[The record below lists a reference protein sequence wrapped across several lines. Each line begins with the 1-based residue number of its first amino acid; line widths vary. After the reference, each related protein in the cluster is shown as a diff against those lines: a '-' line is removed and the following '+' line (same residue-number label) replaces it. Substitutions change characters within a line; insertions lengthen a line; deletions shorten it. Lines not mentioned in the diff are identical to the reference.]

1 MKLKL
6 IGRSLALGAL
16 LTLAAGI
23 AAVPQPQAD
32 IASTPNTLTPEERAQ
47 GWRLLFDGA
56 SFAGW
61 RGLGFEGVPQ
71 GHWTIEDGAIHKIA
85 DRDVPPGPDG
95 KPLPVGDLLT
105 LATFRD
111 FELAFEWK
119 VAPGA
124 NSGVKYN
131 VSEELS
137 RGTPPQGHA
146 ALGFEYQV
154 LDDDL
159 HEDARNGPNRTAAAL
174 YDLLGPLG
182 KRLRPVGEYNAA
194 RIVFRGSRGE
204 HWLNGQKVLEFDL
217 GSADFAARLAASKF
231 RAIAGFAEK
240 RSGHIVLQ
248 AHGDAVWF
256 RSLKIRVLK

>member
-1 MKLKL
+1 MNLKP
-6 IGRSLALGAL
+6 IVRSLALGSIL
-16 LTLAAGI
+16 SLAAGL
-23 AAVPQPQAD
+23 AAIPRQTAGRTS
-32 IASTPNTLTPEERAQ
+32 APNTLSPEERAQ
-47 GWRLLFDGA
+47 GWTLLFDGT
-56 SFAGW
+56 SFVGW
-61 RGLGFEGVPQ
+61 RGLGYEGVPK
-71 GHWTIEDGAIHKIA
+71 GHWAIEDGAIRKIA

-95 KPLPVGDLLT
+95 KPLPGGDLMT

-131 VSEELS
+131 VSEDLS

-174 YDLLGPLG
+174 YDLLGPIG
-182 KRLRPVGEYNAA
+182 KRLRPVGEYNDA
-194 RIVFRGSRGE
+194 RIVLRGGRGE
-204 HWLNGQKVLEFDL
+204 HWLNGRKVLEYDL
-217 GSADFAARLAASKF
+217 GSADFAAF
-231 RAIAGFAEK
+231 AGFAQK
-240 RSGHIVLQ
+240 RDGHIVLQ

-256 RSLKIRVLK
+256 RSLKIRALK